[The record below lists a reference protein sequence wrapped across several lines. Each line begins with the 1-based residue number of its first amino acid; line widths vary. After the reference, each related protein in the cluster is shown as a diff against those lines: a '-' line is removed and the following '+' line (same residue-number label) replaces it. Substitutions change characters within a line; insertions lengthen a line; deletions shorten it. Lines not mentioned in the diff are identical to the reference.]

1 MVGEAAIRRL
11 PDLIAVVLRPRND
24 AARAKPRRATLGI
37 WPARLYMG
45 GMRHRGASPHRGR
58 PGMSTFD
65 KREEGFEK
73 KFAHDEQ
80 LLFKAQAR
88 RNKMLGLWAAEKLG
102 KSGADADAYA
112 KEVVIADLEE
122 AGDDDVFRK
131 VRKDFDAAGVDQS
144 DHQIRRTMEELLAK
158 AVAEV
163 KAAG

>member
-1 MVGEAAIRRL
+1 
-11 PDLIAVVLRPRND
+11 
-24 AARAKPRRATLGI
+24 
-37 WPARLYMG
+37 
-45 GMRHRGASPHRGR
+45 
-58 PGMSTFD
+58 MSTFD

-102 KSGADADAYA
+102 KTGADAEAYA
-112 KEVVIADLEE
+112 RTVVIADLEE

-131 VRKDFDAAGVDQS
+131 VRKDFDAAGVEQS
-144 DHQIRRTMEELLAK
+144 DHQIRRTMEELLAR

>member
-1 MVGEAAIRRL
+1 
-11 PDLIAVVLRPRND
+11 
-24 AARAKPRRATLGI
+24 
-37 WPARLYMG
+37 
-45 GMRHRGASPHRGR
+45 
-58 PGMSTFD
+58 MSTFD